1 MFPKEGI
8 PNPFLKMFFSTW
20 KYHTQLLLPSFTSP
34 PPHASSSLLYPSQT
48 LGFGFLLKP
57 VWFSFKKPFHSSCCK
72 PQISKAMS
80 FSNPSFLLAG
90 CRESRRGKKK
100 SEKKNKLFFGIT
112 NILFLPKLR
121 SRMFRSWTRSP
132 SGQDPWKFIRW
143 RWFAPFKELCNWVSQ
158 CWTLLSIPR
167 WIHCLV

>member
-1 MFPKEGI
+1 MREKPSRIQGFFGGVFQFFNISNLFLNDIFSSFFFFFQMFPKEGI

-100 SEKKNKLFFGIT
+100 KVKKRTSFSL
-112 NILFLPKLR
+112 
-121 SRMFRSWTRSP
+121 
-132 SGQDPWKFIRW
+132 
-143 RWFAPFKELCNWVSQ
+143 E
-158 CWTLLSIPR
+158 
-167 WIHCLV
+167 